1 MRTAWLVGMAMLYV
15 ILSVVSGIDEG
26 TWFGG
31 TGVETLWSG
40 FTTIQVVDFTNPL
53 TVVGGILVALKTLV
67 VGLFEIFTWKFSF
80 FTGAFIIFRFIL
92 AAISLGIMV
101 SLILALRG
109 TSSG

>member
-1 MRTAWLVGMAMLYV
+1 MRTAWIIGMAMLYV

-40 FTTIQVVDFTNPL
+40 FTTLQVVDFTNPI
-53 TVVGGILVALKTLV
+53 TVVGGVLVALKDLM
-67 VGLFEIFTWKFSF
+67 VGLFEILTWKFSF
-80 FTGAFIIFRFIL
+80 FVGPFMIFRFIL
-92 AAISLGIMV
+92 SSISLGIMV
-101 SLILALRG
+101 SLLLALRG

>member
-1 MRTAWLVGMAMLYV
+1 MRTAWIVGMAMLYV
-15 ILSVVSGIDEG
+15 VLSVVSGIDEG

-40 FTTIQVVDFTNPL
+40 FSTVQVVDFTNPL

-80 FTGAFIIFRFIL
+80 FTDNFLIFRYAL
-92 AAISLGIMV
+92 SAISLGIMV